1 MTINK
6 DRLEFSTESTLRTD
20 YVQFW
25 SKCNQPTNKQ
35 TSKMLFYSTIS
46 ILYILQP
53 YFISP
58 WTNKKALSKL
68 RISAHDLMTERGG
81 YLNISLEQRLCDACN
96 KIEDKLH
103 FLDKC
108 IKSNQMR
115 SQLSKTI
122 TVELA
127 SNVTKSIDLLF
138 IQ

>member
-1 MTINK
+1 
-6 DRLEFSTESTLRTD
+6 
-20 YVQFW
+20 
-25 SKCNQPTNKQ
+25 
-35 TSKMLFYSTIS
+35 
-46 ILYILQP
+46 
-53 YFISP
+53 
-58 WTNKKALSKL
+58 
-68 RISAHDLMTERGG
+68 MTERGG

-115 SQLSKTI
+115 SQLSNTI